1 MPGPQSSSRTRISSP
16 MPSARKIWSNSARAA
31 GGISV
36 VVVLAAALV
45 VLPLALA
52 LAARAAG
59 QQQHRSRRQAERGKE
74 AAAVHVS
81 HARTLRDPVSRPTP

>member
-16 MPSARKIWSNSARAA
+16 MPPARKIWSNSARAA

-36 VVVLAAALV
+36 VVLAPALV
-45 VLPLALA
+45 VLPLVLA

-59 QQQHRSRRQAERGKE
+59 QHQHRSRRQAERGEE